1 MSKKIICNPYDFI
14 KMSNKN
20 HNNTRKLL
28 NVQKGYVLHHKD
40 ENMMYDDPERYAQ
53 WNPEGWVRKKLPH
66 KVPAWN
72 KGLKKEVM

>member
-14 KMSNKN
+14 KMFF
-20 HNNTRKLL
+20 
-28 NVQKGYVLHHKD
+28 D
-40 ENMMYDDPERYAQ
+40 EDA
-53 WNPEGWVRKKLPH
+53 PEGWVRKKLPH